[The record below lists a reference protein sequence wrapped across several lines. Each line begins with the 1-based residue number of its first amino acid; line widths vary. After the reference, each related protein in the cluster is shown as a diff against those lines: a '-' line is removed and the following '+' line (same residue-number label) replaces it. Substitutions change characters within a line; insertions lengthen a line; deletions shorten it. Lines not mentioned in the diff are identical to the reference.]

1 MMHFLL
7 KKLPQLVAVMIGA
20 SFLTFSLT
28 YLSPGDPAVMMFE
41 AANIT
46 PSKEALE
53 EARERMG
60 LNRPFHVQYV
70 HWIGQI
76 MVGDLGNSYADS
88 RPVGDILKQKIPM
101 TLKLSVT
108 ALGFLLIFSLTMG
121 VLSALY
127 QNQFPDFLIRGISFC
142 GISIPDF
149 WLGLIL
155 ILYFIVK
162 LGWFKITDPY
172 DPMSVI
178 LPGVTLAIPMIG
190 RYSRQVRTAL
200 LEELSTDYV
209 TGVRARGIPERI
221 IIFRH
226 VLPNALT
233 GLLTLFGLS
242 TAYLMGGT
250 VIVETIFSW
259 PGLGSMAMEAISF
272 RDYSLLQSYVLLMA
286 VIYVSVSFIVDIITH
301 IIDPR
306 IREKYRAN
314 T

>member
-1 MMHFLL
+1 
-7 KKLPQLVAVMIGA
+7 
-20 SFLTFSLT
+20 
-28 YLSPGDPAVMMFE
+28 MMFE

-76 MVGDLGNSYADS
+76 MVGDLGNSYANS
-88 RPVGDILKQKIPM
+88 RPVADILKQKIPM